1 MGFYQGSLVLKVFTK
16 VVFTKLTIKHGFYQG
31 SLVLKVFTKVSF
43 YQVNHQTWVFTKVV

>member
-31 SLVLKVFTKVSF
+31 SLVLKVFTKV
-43 YQVNHQTWVFTKVV
+43 VFTKLTIKHGFLPR